1 MIFFLPFLELFSPD
15 IDCSYFLQRWP
26 NGLVNYVYSQAI
38 TTNIECY
45 SLKNT
50 HNQPNLLSNQLL
62 TLATLIDLFSSN
74 N

>member
-1 MIFFLPFLELFSPD
+1 MAKKFMLFLPSPLNPLFMYAFVPLA
-15 IDCSYFLQRWP
+15 FLQLRT

-50 HNQPNLLSNQLL
+50 HNQPNLFPGRPAIRTQTS
-62 TLATLIDLFSSN
+62 
-74 N
+74 